1 MSAGHASTNPSVE
14 SHVDSLE
21 EPTRAIFSDLR
32 RFVLSLGT
40 NVIEQP
46 RPHRIAYS
54 KTLNLRIFLEVM
66 PSADKLLLTIRYGRA
81 GPPLS
86 LELSNPDQLADAKK
100 AIADAFERI
109 Q

>member
-1 MSAGHASTNPSVE
+1 MSAGNASTNPSVE
-14 SHVDSLE
+14 SHMESLA
-21 EPTRAIFSDLR
+21 EPARAIFSDLR

-54 KTLNLRIFLEVM
+54 KTLNLRVFLEVI
-66 PSADKLLLTIRYGRA
+66 PSGGKLLLTMRYGRA

-86 LELSNPDQLADAKK
+86 LELNDPLQLADAKK
-100 AIADAFERI
+100 AIAAAFERI